1 MSRSLQAGGRRVPG
15 PRRERHAGNG
25 KLIRRSPSV
34 GVEKC
39 PTGIEGL
46 DQITGGGLPRG
57 RPTLVCGGPGCGKT
71 LMAMEFLVRGAT
83 DLGEPGVF
91 VAFEEMTEE
100 LAANVASLGFDLRD
114 LVERDLLVLDHI
126 QVERGEIEETGEY
139 DLEGLFVRLNHAI
152 DSVGAKRVVLDTIES
167 LFAGLENHAVLR
179 AELRRLFR
187 WLKEKGVTA
196 VITGE
201 RGGGQLTRQ
210 GLEEYVSD
218 CVILLDNRV
227 ENQISTRRLRIVKYR
242 GSSHG
247 ANEYPFLIDRSG
259 LVVLPITAL
268 SLRHEV
274 SSDRISTGIPA
285 VDDMLDGGYYR
296 GSSILV
302 SGTAGTGKTSFAS
315 HFIDAACR
323 RGERCLY
330 FAFEESAAQITRN
343 MRSIGLDLGRWVK
356 SGRLTFHAERPTA
369 HGLEMHLLL
378 MQRAIEEARPDVA
391 VFDPLTSLIR
401 AGSHTDTG
409 AMLMRLIDFLKARR
423 ISAMFTSLTRGPE
436 AENSEL
442 GVSSLMDTWI
452 VLRDMEVGGELNR
465 VFTLI
470 KSRGIAHSNQ
480 VREFNITDHGFE
492 LREPYLGGDG
502 TVTGS
507 VRLALEE
514 QDRLREEA
522 RRTSARENR
531 EQLERRLAELQSA
544 IDGLQGELRSG
555 KAALDRLA
563 EHENARLERASTA
576 HAALA
581 RSRRTGPKPA
591 TQKSRSSRTHK
602 GGVP

>member
-1 MSRSLQAGGRRVPG
+1 MARSLTTGGRRIPG
-15 PRRERHAGNG
+15 PRGERRAGNG
-25 KLIRRSPSV
+25 KLIRRTPPAR
-34 GVEKC
+34 VEKC
-39 PTGIEGL
+39 PTGIDGL
-46 DQITGGGLPRG
+46 DQVTGGGLPRG

-71 LMAMEFLVRGAT
+71 LMAMEFLVRGVT
-83 DLGEPGVF
+83 EHGEPGVF
-91 VAFEEMTEE
+91 IAFEEMAEE

-114 LVERDLLVLDHI
+114 LVDRNLLVLDRI

-179 AELRRLFR
+179 SELRRLFR

-201 RGGGQLTRQ
+201 RGEGQLTRQ

-227 ENQISTRRLRIVKYR
+227 EDQISTRRLRVVKYR

-247 ANEYPFLIDRSG
+247 ANEYPFLFDRTG

-274 SSDRISTGIPA
+274 SSERVSTGVRA
-285 VDDMLDGGYYR
+285 VDEMLDGGYYR
-296 GSSILV
+296 GSSVLV
-302 SGTAGTGKTSFAS
+302 SGSAGTGKTSLAS

-378 MQRAIEEARPDVA
+378 MLRAIQEARTDVA

-401 AGSHTDTG
+401 AGSQSDTG

-423 ISAMFTSLTRGPE
+423 VSAMFTSLTRGQE
-436 AENSEL
+436 AESSEL

-452 VLRDMEVGGELNR
+452 TLRDLEVGGELNR
-465 VFTLI
+465 VFALI
-470 KSRGIAHSNQ
+470 KSRGTAHSNQ
-480 VREFNITDHGFE
+480 VREFNITHRGIE
-492 LREPYLGGDG
+492 LREPYLGGNG

-507 VRLALEE
+507 ARLALEE

-522 RRTSARENR
+522 LRTDARER
-531 EQLERRLAELQSA
+531 RDLLERRLAEIQST
-544 IDGLQGELRSG
+544 IDGLQGELRTG
-555 KAALDRLA
+555 RAALDRLA
-563 EHENARLERASTA
+563 EQEKARTDRAGSA

-581 RSRRTGPKPA
+581 RSRRSAPA
-591 TQKSRSSRTHK
+591 AQKSRNARIAQ
-602 GGVP
+602 GGVQ